1 MIAARPLLGNFDQG
15 FQYIQEFTGFI
26 TPGITVIFLLG
37 LFWRPATE
45 TGALVAA
52 ATSVLLSGA
61 MWWLMPDFPFMNR
74 MLVVFLAALVLAV
87 IVSLARPQ
95 AAAAN
100 RIETKGLDYKTSGS
114 FNIFGLGVILILIA
128 LYATWW

>member
-1 MIAARPLLGNFDQG
+1 
-15 FQYIQEFTGFI
+15 
-26 TPGITVIFLLG
+26 
-37 LFWRPATE
+37 
-45 TGALVAA
+45 
-52 ATSVLLSGA
+52 
-61 MWWLMPDFPFMNR
+61 MNR

-87 IVSLARPQ
+87 IVSLVRPQ

-100 RIETKGLDYKTSGS
+100 RIETRGLDYATSGS